1 MMSRIMPSRSLV
13 VVLMRAVVKE
23 ETIQLIEKMPDDCTV
38 EDILYELYLKR
49 KVDKGLQ
56 DIREGRV
63 MEHEEVQQR
72 TSKWLR

>member
-1 MMSRIMPSRSLV
+1 
-13 VVLMRAVVKE
+13 MRTAVKE

-38 EDILYELYLKR
+38 EDILYELYLKQ

-63 MEHEEVQQR
+63 VEHEDVKQR
-72 TSKWLR
+72 VAGWST